1 MPPNTNP
8 NLLNEIHRLVSENNR
23 MLHAQRRSSFMWG
36 IIKFFMYALL
46 FAAPIWFYMTYLS
59 HTVDNLIA
67 TVNKVQ
73 GTQTQAVSQFSNIE
87 AVVKQF
93 QSKLPAFL
101 NASSSL
107 DSTTVQ

>member
-23 MLHAQRRSSFMWG
+23 MLHAQRRSAFMWG
-36 IIKFFMYALL
+36 LIKFIVYVFL

-59 HTVDNLIA
+59 NTVDNLVT

-73 GTQTQAVSQFSNIE
+73 GTQTQAVNQFSAIE
-87 AVVKQF
+87 NAVKNF

-101 NASSSL
+101 QGATTT
-107 DSTTVQ
+107 STTTQ